1 MKDFS
6 KLHIKSTVPVKVRQ
20 AEPGQFSV
28 RIKGKQ
34 DDLDKLL
41 VVQVGSTLDLS
52 QEGSLSSSASVE
64 IDLPMLESLTV
75 EEDVVL
81 ELSGFQQAQMELA
94 LAGNSEVKAHLEVD
108 QLVLRQSNSA
118 VLELVGEGGKLEVQL
133 SDRARL
139 EAFSY
144 PVVDASITSQDF
156 GSAELSVAGKLRK
169 SLSPQSNLEVKGEPA
184 EEVIFS
190 DEN

>member
-1 MKDFS
+1 
-6 KLHIKSTVPVKVRQ
+6 Q

-108 QLVLRQSNSA
+108 QLVLRQSDSA

-139 EAFSY
+139 
-144 PVVDASITSQDF
+144 
-156 GSAELSVAGKLRK
+156 
-169 SLSPQSNLEVKGEPA
+169 
-184 EEVIFS
+184 
-190 DEN
+190 